1 MVKYQGSPTFA
12 PKKTMGQVWIKTEQM
27 LEAEG
32 ATGAEKRSEKFGC
45 VELNAYLCTRKDGL
59 S

>member
-1 MVKYQGSPTFA
+1 MSSTAEKKQIPRRVEGLYPPGSGA
-12 PKKTMGQVWIKTEQM
+12 SQ
-27 LEAEG
+27 AEG

>member
-1 MVKYQGSPTFA
+1 
-12 PKKTMGQVWIKTEQM
+12 MGQVWIKTEQM